1 MKFDFKSSY
10 EYVAFS
16 VIALIFLFA
25 SLIVILSFFQNRQV
39 NTLIDNCIVETNN
52 HLACKD
58 LYKR

>member
-10 EYVAFS
+10 EYVVFS

-39 NTLIDNCIVETNN
+39 NTLIDNCIVETGN